1 MAEFQNI
8 KSPFRVYNA
17 SAGSGKTFALTV
29 AFLQKILH
37 TKADDGYK
45 KLLAITFTNK
55 AVAEMKNRILGTLE
69 SFAKGD
75 FRGGTKDLAKQ
86 VLQGSTMTQA
96 QLQAKS
102 QAVLIHLLHHYAQF
116 HVETIDRFNHRLLKT
131 FSKDL
136 KLSSN
141 FEVSLETGLLLAEAV
156 DALIDQAGRAPQIT
170 ELLVSFA
177 LNKTEE
183 SRSWDIAFDLNKTAK
198 MIIQENDA
206 PHLAKL
212 KDIPLENFIAFTD
225 QLKHEKQQCDHA
237 MQQIAGE
244 IMALCD
250 QNGILIEHLTY
261 GSFIKIMQEVL
272 DPKNAPNFERK
283 WLATILN
290 QDDPFDPPHRLYK
303 TTAPKDIKA
312 AVDQHHD
319 TIVAALVEI
328 HKWHIKSIHLKNT
341 LAELIPLTVVEA
353 IEKEFE
359 RIKKENNT
367 LVISDFNKLLSEE
380 IQNQP
385 APFIYERLGERFTHY
400 FIDEF
405 QDTSALQ
412 WHNLLP
418 LVENNLAQAD
428 PTNPKHSLMI
438 VGDPKQSIYR
448 WRGGHPEQFIDLA
461 LGKSPELTPPEVVHL
476 ETNYRSHTDIVTF
489 NNELYTF
496 AADQLTN
503 PEHKDLYY
511 KGNKQNSH
519 HKKTGFVSIEFL
531 DKNDPRSGQGQDHHM
546 GDKADPGIDQ
556 SPQAVQARIP
566 GQNLGKKPKDELY
579 HQTIEG
585 IVRAQLDRGRGPG
598 DLCILTRDNKTCSKI
613 GAYLSERGYPIVSEE
628 ALLIQNNPIVLALI
642 DLGYLSANP
651 YQKRPRARL
660 GNLMYNTFP
669 REDSKMSFL
678 KRITADDLGEFH
690 ALLSEL
696 GIGFKLSQM
705 AAMGLYDRFAY
716 ALNQFGWGQSDNAYI
731 TQFMDWVFQY
741 AKKPQA
747 TIWQLL
753 TQWEQDKD
761 SLSLSSGA
769 GQEAIQIMTIHK
781 AKGLEFPV
789 VILPY
794 AHETFNPTKVGY
806 VWYPYPEAGF
816 DHLPVRYS
824 TNIAQY
830 SDQGKAIDTR
840 LRQTAFF
847 DTLNLYY
854 VGTTRPTEELYIL
867 CDKLGEEAKSKSF
880 NWLLKEFLGSKGLWQ
895 EDKSSYFFGAMPKIE
910 TELKPLPHALCAPLN
925 IVTPEQ
931 HPIAMVPERRA
942 SSYWFDA
949 GIGFGSLFHEIMALV
964 ISAEDSE
971 QAIAQIG
978 LKYRLDDDQTKKART
993 LLQQTVQHPDL
1004 AFLFNSDHQVFV
1016 ERSIITPTGVMRPD
1030 RINMIAANKAIV
1042 LDYKTGLPKVQ
1053 DKDQILGYGAGL
1065 KAMGIEVEAHLI
1077 VYLREDPIV
1086 VNKI

>member
-1 MAEFQNI
+1 MNQPQKF
-8 KSPFRVYNA
+8 KSPFRLYNA

-29 AFLQKILH
+29 AFLEKILH
-37 TKADDGYK
+37 AKTDDAYK

-55 AVAEMKNRILGTLE
+55 AVAEMKNRILNTLA

-75 FRGGTKDLAKQ
+75 FSGAAGDLAEQ
-86 VLQGSTMTQA
+86 ILNGSNMSQA

-102 QAVLIHLLHHYAQF
+102 QAVLVHLLHHYAQF

-141 FEVSLETGLLLAEAV
+141 FDVSLETGLLLSEAV
-156 DALIDQAGRAPQIT
+156 DALIDQAGRDPQIT

-177 LNKTEE
+177 LNKTDEN
-183 SRSWDIAFDLNKTAK
+183 RSWDIAFDLNQTAW
-198 MIIQENDA
+198 MIVQENDA
-206 PHLAKL
+206 PYLATL
-212 KDIPLENFIAFTD
+212 KDIPLEDFIEFTD
-225 QLKHEKQQCDHA
+225 KLKRQKDDLDKSMRLKA
-237 MQQIAGE
+237 RA
-244 IMALCD
+244 IMDLCAR
-250 QNGILIEHLTY
+250 QGILFEHLTY

-272 DPKNAPNFERK
+272 DPQDNPKFDRK
-283 WLATILN
+283 WTLNILE
-290 QDDPFDPPHRLYK
+290 QDNPFDPPHRLYK
-303 TTAPKDIKA
+303 TTAPAEIKA
-312 AVDQHHD
+312 AVDQHYD
-319 TIVAALVEI
+319 AIIEALVQI
-328 HKWHIKSIHLKNT
+328 HKLFINSTHLKNT
-341 LAELIPLTVVEA
+341 LSQLVPLTVVEA
-353 IEKEFE
+353 LEKEFQ

-412 WHNLLP
+412 WKNLLP
-418 LVENNLAQAD
+418 LIENNLAQAD

-448 WRGGHPEQFIDLA
+448 WRGGHPEQFIDLS
-461 LGKSPELTPPEVVHL
+461 LGKSPDLNPPEIVHL
-476 ETNYRSHTDIVTF
+476 DTNYRSAQDIVWF

-496 AADQLTN
+496 AAKKMAN
-503 PEHKDLYY
+503 PDHADLYQ
-511 KGNKQNSH
+511 KGNNQNIH
-519 HKKTGFVSIEFL
+519 HKKNGYIALEFL
-531 DKNDPRSGQGQDHHM
+531 DKKEKEEDL
-546 GDKADPGIDQ
+546 KDQ
-556 SPQAVQARIP
+556 PYFTAIERIVQKQI
-566 GQNLGKKPKDELY
+566 
-579 HQTIEG
+579 
-585 IVRAQLDRGRGPG
+585 DRGRRLGE
-598 DLCILTRDNKTCSKI
+598 LCILTRDNKKCSNI
-613 GAYLSERGYPIVSEE
+613 GAYLSERGFAVVSEE
-628 ALLIQNNPIVLALI
+628 ALLIQNNPMVLALI

-660 GNLMYNTFP
+660 GNLLYNTHG
-669 REDSKMSFL
+669 RQDSRVSFL
-678 KRITADDLGEFH
+678 TRISADDTGEFH
-690 ALLSEL
+690 CLLSEM
-696 GIGFKLSQM
+696 GIDFKLDQM

-716 ALNQFGWGQSDNAYI
+716 ALNQFGWGQSDSAYI

-741 AKKPQA
+741 AKRPQA

-753 TQWEQDKD
+753 AQWEQDKD

-789 VILPY
+789 VILPF
-794 AHETFNPTKVGY
+794 AHETFNPTKVGHI
-806 VWYPYPEAGF
+806 WYPFPDEGF

-824 TNIAQY
+824 AHLAHY
-830 SDQGKAIDTR
+830 SPQGKAIDTR
-840 LRQTAFF
+840 LRETSFF

-867 CDKLGEEAKSKSF
+867 CDHVKSNSNAMSF
-880 NWLLKEFLGSKGLWQ
+880 NRLLKDFLSSKALWQ
-895 EDKSSYFFGAMPKIE
+895 DDKLAYHFGTLPKIDAKIK
-910 TELKPLPHALCAPLN
+910 TTPNALKAPLE

-931 HPIAMVPERRA
+931 HPISMVPQRRA

-949 GIGFGSLFHEIMALV
+949 GVGFGSLFHELMALV
-964 ISAEDSE
+964 LHAEDAV
-971 QAIAQIG
+971 QALDQIS
-978 LKYRLDDDQTKKART
+978 LKYHLDEDQKQKAAALVR
-993 LLQQTVQHPDL
+993 QTVEHPEL
-1004 AFLFNSDHQVFV
+1004 AFLFAGKHQVFM
-1016 ERSIITPTGVMRPD
+1016 ERSIITPSGVLRPD
-1030 RINMIAANKAIV
+1030 RINMITANQAIV
-1042 LDYKTGLPKVQ
+1042 LDYKTGLAKVQ
-1053 DKDQILGYGAGL
+1053 DKDQITAYGAGL
-1065 KAMGIEVEAHLI
+1065 KAMGIDVKAHLI